1 MMTVNTLGIR
11 RRNGINRAKAILA
24 AAHAAN
30 RWALFGIFSLLLLC
44 ACGKTGATAAGDENV
59 LVIGSPE
66 EPQTLDPQYGLFGQ
80 IQQATSPV
88 VYEQLFFR
96 ETDAKTI
103 YPLLAES
110 YRMIDASTFEATLR
124 KGVVFSDGSPFDADD
139 VVFTFKR
146 LADPPGAAI
155 PIKYI
160 ADVIDEIEVVDQHT
174 VIFRLTAPTPGF
186 IGYLVEAPI
195 ISNEIGVSATPAD
208 FNNLSA
214 AVGTG
219 PYRIAAW
226 SRGDKIE
233 YEPNPLFRGPPP
245 AWDRIVLKFLPN
257 HASRVAALMSGGIH
271 VTNYIPAVDIPRLD
285 AAEGIDIVARSS
297 NRAIY
302 FHLDIDRETSPHIT
316 DKKGR
321 PIANPLR
328 DERVREAL
336 SLAIDRRLIVDKI
349 LEGYATPAY
358 QWMAEG
364 HLGHNPALPPI
375 IADADRARQLLAEA
389 GYADGFRLTLH
400 GTAGLYGPDVR
411 VLQAV
416 AAMWAKIGLD
426 VSVEALPAGV
436 YWGPWFN
443 REFSV
448 ALSSYGFQHHRII
461 PVVNVTVSTDGYDNI
476 GGYSNRTVDRLMQ
489 EAASAP
495 IEQQDALMQEVSAIL
510 YDDNALLPVYHF
522 QYVFGYRS
530 DHVVYDPTQN
540 LRDLEPLRAYP
551 ARAGDVTES

>member
-1 MMTVNTLGIR
+1 MTIMSTPDIGYCNHVNKVKTVLTAAPVTSLWVLLGI
-11 RRNGINRAKAILA
+11 ISL
-24 AAHAAN
+24 
-30 RWALFGIFSLLLLC
+30 SLLS
-44 ACGKTGATAAGDENV
+44 ACGKTEATAISAENV

-110 YRMIDASTFEATLR
+110 YRMIDPSTFEATLR
-124 KGVVFSDGSPFDADD
+124 KGVVFSDGSPFDAED

-146 LADPPGAAI
+146 LANPPGAAI

-160 ADVIDEIEVVDQHT
+160 ADAIDEIEVVDPHT

-195 ISNEIGVSATPAD
+195 LSNEIGAAATPAD

-233 YEPNPLFRGPPP
+233 YEPNPFFRGPPP

-257 HASRVAALMSGGIH
+257 HAARVAALMSGDIH
-271 VTNYIPAVDIPRLD
+271 VTNYIPTVDIPRLKATD
-285 AAEGIDIVARSS
+285 GIDIVARSS

-302 FHLDIDRETSPHIT
+302 FHLDIERETSLHIT

-328 DERVREAL
+328 DKRVREAL
-336 SLAIDRRLIVDKI
+336 SLAIDRPLIVNKV

-358 QWMAEG
+358 QWMAED

-375 IADADRARQLLAEA
+375 GVDRDRARRLLAEA
-389 GYADGFRLTLH
+389 GYGDGFRLTLH

-426 VSVEALPAGV
+426 VSVEALPPGV

-443 REFSV
+443 REFSI
-448 ALSSYGFQHHRII
+448 ALSSYGFQRHRII
-461 PVVNVTVSTDGYDNI
+461 PVVSVTVSTDGYDNI
-476 GGYSNRTVDRLMQ
+476 GGYSNHTVDSLMQ
-489 EAASAP
+489 QAASAP
-495 IEQQDALMQEVSAIL
+495 VEQQDALMRQVSAIL
-510 YDDNALLPVYHF
+510 YEDIALLPIYHL

-530 DHVVYDPTQN
+530 DHVAYDPTLN

-551 ARAGDVTES
+551 ARAGDGAES

>member
-1 MMTVNTLGIR
+1 MVILKAALTTSQWTLFV
-11 RRNGINRAKAILA
+11 A
-24 AAHAAN
+24 
-30 RWALFGIFSLLLLC
+30 FSALLLS
-44 ACGKTGATAAGDENV
+44 ACGETGASAASDART
-59 LVIGSPE
+59 LIIGSPE

-80 IQQATSPV
+80 IQQATSPA

-103 YPLLAES
+103 YPLLAEA
-110 YRMIDASTFEATLR
+110 YRMIDPSTFEITLR
-124 KGVVFSDGSPFDADD
+124 KDVVFSDGSAFDAED
-139 VVFTFKR
+139 VIFTFKR

-160 ADVIDEIEVVDQHT
+160 ADVIDEIEVVDPHT
-174 VIFRLTAPTPGF
+174 VVFRLTAPTPGF

-195 ISNEIGVSATPAD
+195 ISNEIGAAATPAD

-226 SRGDKIE
+226 NRGDKIE
-233 YEPNPLFRGPPP
+233 YEPNPFFRGGPP

-257 HASRVAALMSGGIH
+257 HAARVAALLSGDIH
-271 VTNYIPAVDIPRLD
+271 VTNYIPTADIPRLE
-285 AAEGIDIVARSS
+285 ATEGIGVIARPS

-302 FHLDIDRETSPHIT
+302 FHLDIERETSPHIT
-316 DKKGR
+316 DKRGR
-321 PIANPLR
+321 AIANPLR
-328 DERVREAL
+328 DKRVREAL
-336 SLAIDRRLIVDKI
+336 SLAIDRALIVNKV

-375 IADADRARQLLAEA
+375 AADRDRARRLLAEA
-389 GYADGFRLTLH
+389 GYPDGFRLTLH

-411 VLQAV
+411 VLQAI

-426 VSVEALPAGV
+426 VSVEALPPGV

-448 ALSSYGFQHHRII
+448 ALSSYGFHQHRVI
-461 PVVNVTVSTDGYDNI
+461 PVVSVTMSTDGYDNI

-489 EAASAP
+489 QAASAP
-495 IEQQDALMQEVSAIL
+495 IEEQNALMQDVSAIL
-510 YDDNALLPVYHF
+510 YEDVALLPIYHF

-530 DHVVYDPTQN
+530 DHVTYDPTQN
-540 LRDLEPLRAYP
+540 LRDLELLRAFP
-551 ARAGDVTES
+551 ARAEGAAGS

>member
-1 MMTVNTLGIR
+1 MIITGSWIIR
-11 RRNGINRAKAILA
+11 RNCAVGAGAVFTPVSA
-24 AAHAAN
+24 ASL
-30 RWALFGIFSLLLLC
+30 RVLLVLFSALLLS
-44 ACGKTGATAAGDENV
+44 ACGSADETVADGERV

-80 IQQATSPV
+80 IQQATAPV

-110 YRMIDASTFEATLR
+110 YRMIDASTFEARLR
-124 KGVVFSDGSPFDADD
+124 KGVVFSDGSPFDAED

-160 ADVIDEIEVVDQHT
+160 ADAIDEIEIIDPHT
-174 VIFRLTAPTPGF
+174 VVFRLTAPTPGF

-195 ISNEIGVSATPAD
+195 LSNEIGEAATPAD

-219 PYRIAAW
+219 PYRIASW

-233 YEPNPLFRGPPP
+233 YEPNPLFRGDPS
-245 AWDRIVLKFLPN
+245 AWEKIVLKFLPN
-257 HASRVAALMSGGIH
+257 HAARVAALISGDIH
-271 VTNYIPAVDIPRLD
+271 VTNYIPTADIPRLE
-285 AAEGIDIVARSS
+285 AADDIDIIARPS

-302 FHLDIDRETSPHIT
+302 FHLDIEREISPHIT

-328 DERVREAL
+328 DKRVREAL
-336 SLAIDRRLIVDKI
+336 SLSIDRPLIVDKI

-364 HLGHNPALPPI
+364 HLGHNPALPPVA
-375 IADADRARQLLAEA
+375 ADRNRARQLLADA

-411 VLQAV
+411 VLQAI

-426 VSVEALPAGV
+426 VSVEALPPGV

-443 REFSV
+443 RDFSI
-448 ALSSYGFQHHRII
+448 ALSSYGFQQHRII
-461 PVVNVTVSTDGYDNI
+461 PVVSVTVSTDGYDNI
-476 GGYSNRTVDRLMQ
+476 GGYSNHNVDRLMQ
-489 EAASAP
+489 QVASAP
-495 IEQQDALMQEVSAIL
+495 VEQQNALMQEVSAIL
-510 YDDNALLPVYHF
+510 YDDTALLPIYHF
-522 QYVFGYRS
+522 EYVFGYRS
-530 DHVVYDPTQN
+530 NHVIYNPTQN
-540 LRDLEPLRAYP
+540 LRDLEPLRARP
-551 ARAGDVTES
+551 ARAGNMTES